1 MATNIRRGRDPEQHQ
16 VNDVAGAANY
26 LGLLGQISIVRD
38 GGVMTGIQLHDGT
51 TRGGN
56 VTLRGNG
63 GSVTAQ
69 ALPGAPLVAPLART
83 LVDAVALTVTHNLGY
98 RPLVQV
104 LRADTHT
111 VLNDVTVIHTS
122 VNAFTVTRG
131 TGLAVIIIVR

>member
-16 VNDVAGAANY
+16 VNDVAAAANY

-38 GGVMTGIQLHDGT
+38 GGAMTGIQLHDGT

-56 VTLRGNG
+56 ATLRLGG

-69 ALPGAPLVAPLART
+69 ALPSAPLVAPLART
-83 LVDAVALTVTHNLGY
+83 LVDATPLTVTHNLGY

-104 LRADTHT
+104 LRADTNT

-122 VNAFTVTRG
+122 VNAFTVTRA
-131 TGLAVIIIVR
+131 TGLAVSIIVR